1 MANKGTDIEALN
13 YTTVSNDELEDKIGG
28 DAEKIVGEKGNY
40 TKGLAS
46 TLQGINEGMISQA
59 LTRDKEESLASIKAR
74 AADTSTIKGDA
85 KLLKNFSTDRVVTSN
100 VAFTEARA
108 GEFRQRAMMESILE
122 NEIAGQCNQSV
133 IDRRD
138 NMVSN
143 MEKVMKDQPI
153 PDATTY
159 QKGRKIHVPA
169 EITQHANMNSKEE
182 AMEILETVI
191 GPELTALTILSAQAA
206 NFFEKPHLWLGQ
218 KLYYEMATPAMW
230 DKVEVVPG
238 YSSPLTDEARDAA
251 KKGIAKIMSWHI
263 PEQVEVISRIRN
275 LEFDHIMVIL
285 VKRICAR
292 LIEEKAPLEGKK
304 KYDDPT
310 RLAALAATA

>member
-1 MANKGTDIEALN
+1 MADHKEPNWLEKIVQQMQHREDSDDAADIVDKFMTGGLKVGADKQLDLKRSKTMANKGTDIEALN

-122 NEIAGQCNQSV
+122 NEIAGQLINLLL
-133 IDRRD
+133 ID
-138 NMVSN
+138 
-143 MEKVMKDQPI
+143 E
-153 PDATTY
+153 TT
-159 QKGRKIHVPA
+159 
-169 EITQHANMNSKEE
+169 
-182 AMEILETVI
+182 
-191 GPELTALTILSAQAA
+191 
-206 NFFEKPHLWLGQ
+206 W
-218 KLYYEMATPAMW
+218 
-230 DKVEVVPG
+230 
-238 YSSPLTDEARDAA
+238 
-251 KKGIAKIMSWHI
+251 
-263 PEQVEVISRIRN
+263 
-275 LEFDHIMVIL
+275 
-285 VKRICAR
+285 
-292 LIEEKAPLEGKK
+292 
-304 KYDDPT
+304 
-310 RLAALAATA
+310 